1 MTLQEWTGYLTAFN
15 SFMEGWKTLIFL
27 FVVIFAFHVLP
38 EGKLQNFVSALGYL
52 GIATARTAKMV
63 AK

>member
-1 MTLQEWTGYLTAFN
+1 MTVKEWTQYLTSFDAFLR
-15 SFMEGWKTLIFL
+15 GWKTLIFL